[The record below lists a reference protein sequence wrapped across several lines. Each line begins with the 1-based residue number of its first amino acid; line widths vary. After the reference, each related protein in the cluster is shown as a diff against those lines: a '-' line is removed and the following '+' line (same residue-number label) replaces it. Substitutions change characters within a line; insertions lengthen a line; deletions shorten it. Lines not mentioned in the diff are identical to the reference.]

1 MLSEFV
7 CNDLKDKNMK
17 IGVVRFGNVF
27 NSYGSVAETFRE
39 KMFRAKK
46 IQLSHPN
53 VERYFMSLDEASNLI
68 LSTLTYISKKNND
81 KFCRTFICDMG
92 TPIKIKDLAIK
103 MLYLSG
109 RDPKKYLSKKYYGLK
124 NIEKISEK
132 LISNKEKF
140 LNKLSERVYEIE
152 CNYKKINVNNLYK
165 KIENLDENKSK
176 NILKKILI

>member
-1 MLSEFV
+1 
-7 CNDLKDKNMK
+7 
-17 IGVVRFGNVF
+17 
-27 NSYGSVAETFRE
+27 
-39 KMFRAKK
+39 
-46 IQLSHPN
+46 
-53 VERYFMSLDEASNLI
+53 MSLDEASNLI

-176 NILKKILI
+176 NILKKNLNLVSSIFSFEKFI